1 MNKRHLAP
9 PALVVALVVALAAAI
24 ACAEPA
30 ITIKP
35 VALKETA
42 ASDSKTIASLP
53 ANTTVDLKKREG
65 AWVQLGSGSDVGWAK
80 LFDIRLAA
88 AQTAPAKAS
97 AGKTVGDTVGLLSG
111 ARGASVTTGVR
122 GLDEDMLKRAVPNE
136 QQYNLLVSYA
146 STKQQAQAFA
156 KAGHLESRTVEE
168 LK

>member
-1 MNKRHLAP
+1 MRRFTLLFL
-9 PALVVALVVALAAAI
+9 ALVLFAQGVI
-24 ACAEPA
+24 AEPA
-30 ITIKP
+30 VTLRA
-35 VALKETA
+35 VELKAKA
-42 ASDSKTIASLP
+42 AFDAKTVASLP
-53 ANTTVDLKKREG
+53 TNTSVDLVKREG
-65 AWVQLGSGSDVGWAK
+65 AWVQLKSGKDTGWAK
-80 LFDIRLAA
+80 LFDIRLAG
-88 AQTAPAKAS
+88 AQTAPSKS
-97 AGKTVGDTVGLLSG
+97 SGSKTLGDTVGLLSG